1 MEKLEN
7 YLFLSDDN
15 NASNDFDNSKN
26 IKLNNKSNINR
37 KNDINLN
44 DLNFNEEDELKNFVE
59 SLNHGEHPQESSDF
73 LLSQNNPSFP
83 NTNSTIQKSNNNNN
97 HNNLLE
103 SYIARLKNFG
113 FPEIGAISLSDN
125 PKEQEKTFK
134 FFDYIILKKA
144 NNLDDY
150 QKYKKSND
158 LLQNKCEELEIQIS
172 RYKKEINS
180 LKNEL
185 KIYNKEKNDY
195 EFKTNKIKDYYEKL
209 VNKTKKENIYLNN
222 KINKVLLEK
231 RAIEEK
237 YQSINEML
245 NKHDIN
251 KLKIINS
258 IEITDYIQKN
268 NISKM
273 INKVKGAEKLA
284 STLKG
289 GYNDSLRELLFE
301 ISALK
306 NFIYDYHSEIVSL
319 IDEYEELD
327 KEMLNMSFLD
337 TVNNIKEI
345 FNINMGKIKNKIGYL
360 NNYDMNFNNLDKCL
374 NDEKIDN

>member
-185 KIYNKEKNDY
+185 KTYNKEKNDY

-237 YQSINEML
+237 YQSISEML

>member
-222 KINKVLLEK
+222 KINKVLLDK
-231 RAIEEK
+231 RAIEDK

-245 NKHDIN
+245 NKHDLN

-345 FNINMGKIKNKIGYL
+345 SNINMGKIKNKIRHL
-360 NNYDMNFNNLDKCL
+360 NNHDINFNNMDKCL
-374 NDEKIDN
+374 NNEKIDN